1 MPYTILLSLDTVGA
15 SILNVDLYNC
25 TGDTLGN
32 VSGCTITGNT
42 LTNYT
47 LMSGYSNILKRDFPK
62 HVIVPDGTYYIKA
75 VPSNLNNGGCVLSDI
90 SPIRIQMPT
99 TPTPTPT
106 TTPTAVPT
114 ATPTNTNTPVPT
126 DTPTPEPATATPTP
140 SPAPATETPTPTPSP
155 APATETPTPTPL
167 PCVTSVQFEVDTAG
181 IVRYI
186 DCCGNTLY
194 PEFGIGPQVI
204 NDCIQNGSLF
214 QVGAS
219 IRDISY
225 GSTPCS
231 CVITPTPTPIITTL
245 NNVVSGTTL
254 SEVCA
259 GGATTPN
266 LYFAGASI
274 QIGESLY
281 LNSNLTGP
289 VPAGY
294 YYYPDYNT
302 VYNVTNGSTGAVA
315 STPVC
320 PTPTPTSTFLGWNL
334 GTQTVVN
341 GPLAIT
347 FVDDPL
353 TACSNPEYVIGDG
366 TSSTVTWNFTV
377 YGSNI
382 TDATAIVL
390 LSSGFRSELTL
401 NAIFYVKQKI
411 SGTFYYRKFQ
421 LNGSPGDTNVTA
433 TPTDVSF
440 TC

>member
-1 MPYTILLSLDTVGA
+1 MPIPITITLNSIVGTPGPFSLY
-15 SILNVDLYNC
+15 SC
-25 TGDTLGN
+25 TGLTCSETPFVTGVTATGN
-32 VSGCTITGNT
+32 VITYSDVPNGT
-42 LTNYT
+42 TSIKIKSTGGSCSYEIVKSIVGLPTN
-47 LMSGYSNILKRDFPK
+47 
-62 HVIVPDGTYYIKA
+62 
-75 VPSNLNNGGCVLSDI
+75 
-90 SPIRIQMPT
+90 

-106 TTPTAVPT
+106 NTLTPTV
-114 ATPTNTNTPVPT
+114 
-126 DTPTPEPATATPTP
+126 
-140 SPAPATETPTPTPSP
+140 TPTPTSN
-155 APATETPTPTPL
+155 
-167 PCVTSVQFEVDTAG
+167 CVTSVQFEVDLG
-181 IVRYI
+181 GQVRYV
-186 DCCGNTLY
+186 DCCGNTEY
-194 PEFGIGPQVI
+194 ANVGAGPEVI
-204 NDCIQNGSLF
+204 NGCIQNGSLS
-214 QVGAS
+214 QVSAS

-231 CVITPTPTPIITTL
+231 CVITPTPTPIFTTL

-259 GGATTPN
+259 GGATTPT

-302 VYNVTNGSTGAVA
+302 VYNVTNGSTGALA

-320 PTPTPTSTFLGWNL
+320 PTPTPTSTFLGWNF

-347 FVDDPL
+347 LADDPL

-390 LSSGFRSELTL
+390 LSSGFRSELTT
-401 NAIFYVKQKI
+401 NAIFYVKQRI
-411 SGTFYYRKFQ
+411 SGTFYYRRFQ

>member
-1 MPYTILLSLDTVGA
+1 
-15 SILNVDLYNC
+15 
-25 TGDTLGN
+25 
-32 VSGCTITGNT
+32 
-42 LTNYT
+42 
-47 LMSGYSNILKRDFPK
+47 
-62 HVIVPDGTYYIKA
+62 
-75 VPSNLNNGGCVLSDI
+75 
-90 SPIRIQMPT
+90 MPT

-140 SPAPATETPTPTPSP
+140 SPAPATATPSPTPSPAPATETPTPTPSP
-155 APATETPTPTPL
+155 APATETP
-167 PCVTSVQFEVDTAG
+167 S
-181 IVRYI
+181 
-186 DCCGNTLY
+186 
-194 PEFGIGPQVI
+194 
-204 NDCIQNGSLF
+204 
-214 QVGAS
+214 
-219 IRDISY
+219 
-225 GSTPCS
+225 
-231 CVITPTPTPIITTL
+231 PTPTPIITTL

-274 QIGESLY
+274 QTGESLY

-315 STPVC
+315 STPIC
-320 PTPTPTSTFLGWNL
+320 PTATPISTFLGWNF
-334 GTQTVVN
+334 GTQLVEN

-347 FVDDPL
+347 LVDDP
-353 TACSNPEYVIGDG
+353 TYACSNPEYVIGDG
-366 TSSTVTWNFTV
+366 TSNTVTWNFTV

-390 LSSGFRSELTL
+390 LSSGFRSELTF
-401 NAIFYVKQKI
+401 NAIFYVKQRI
-411 SGTFYYRKFQ
+411 SGIFYYRRFQ

-440 TC
+440 SC